1 MLTFFIIFA
10 SMIRKIVIAS
20 DSFKGSLTS
29 AQVAEAAGQGIR
41 DVLPEC
47 DIASVAV
54 ADGGEGTLDAI
65 SGRMAAEP
73 AEAMVHDPLGRKI
86 NASYGICMHTGRQ
99 TAIIESAA
107 ASGLTLLTPEERN
120 PLYTSSYGSGELIR
134 HAYERGCRKFI
145 IGLGGSATNDGGTG
159 MLEALGVRFIDT
171 DGKEITG
178 CCGSKLSAIRSIDTS
193 GLCIDIDECE
203 FIAACD
209 VDTPFV
215 GPDGASNIFARQ
227 KGADDKAIAELENGM
242 KSFAGII
249 KMDSGCDLSIV
260 PGSGAAGGLG
270 GALHAF
276 MKARLEKGID
286 LILDTVG
293 FENLI
298 SDADLIITGEGRI
311 DSQTAKGKAA
321 AGVLKRAGRT
331 PVVAIAGQVSLA
343 QDEKDELGFRSIIQ
357 ISPTPK
363 DEAGLK
369 EVMNPETASGNIRKA
384 VSRYISSLLDES

>member
-1 MLTFFIIFA
+1 
-10 SMIRKIVIAS
+10 MIRKIVIAS

-41 DVLPEC
+41 DILPEC
-47 DIASVAV
+47 NITSVTV

-65 SGRMAAEP
+65 AGRMAAEP
-73 AEAMVHDPLGRKI
+73 AEAMVHDPLGRMI
-86 NASYGICMHTGRQ
+86 RASYGICMDSGRL

-107 ASGLTLLTPEERN
+107 ASGLTLLTSEERN
-120 PLYTSSYGSGELIR
+120 PLHTSTFGTGELIR

-145 IGLGGSATNDGGTG
+145 IGLGGSATNDGGAG
-159 MLEALGVRFIDT
+159 MLEALGVRFIDA
-171 DGKEITG
+171 DGRQVTG
-178 CCGSKLSAIRSIDTS
+178 CCGSRLSAIRTINTS
-193 GLCIDIDECE
+193 GFCIDINECE

-227 KGADDKAIAELENGM
+227 KGADEKAIAELEEGM
-242 KSFAGII
+242 KYFAGVIR
-249 KMDSGCDLSIV
+249 KNSGCNMSMV

-270 GALHAF
+270 GALHVF
-276 MKARLEKGID
+276 MKAQLEKGID

-293 FENLI
+293 FEGLI

-311 DSQTAKGKAA
+311 DSQTSKGKVAS
-321 AGVLKRAGRT
+321 GILKRAGKT
-331 PVVAIAGQVSLA
+331 PVIAIAGQVNLA
-343 QDEKDELGFRSIIQ
+343 SDENDGLGFRSIIQ

-363 DEAGLK
+363 DEAELK
-369 EVMNPETASGNIRKA
+369 EVMNPETASENIRKA